1 MTKHTSI
8 SLPKD
13 VVIGKDLLELV
24 TSAMYVDPLT
34 IYREYIQNA
43 VDSIDE
49 AKEMG
54 IIKGEERGRID
65 IHLNLARRSILIRDN
80 GTGVPNGEFGKR
92 LTALGGSKKR
102 GTSARGFRGI
112 GRLAGLGYCQ
122 TLIFRSRSKGDLA
135 VQELRWD
142 CRSLKRL
149 ITDPAFDGGIQD
161 VIKSVATINEIDS
174 DGYPEHFYEV
184 ELDKPIRIKNDLL
197 LNRDEI
203 QFYLSQVAPVPFN
216 PNFKFSKEIILKLNE
231 YCKLSDVDIFFDEM
245 DTPIYRPYKNS
256 TQISDDR
263 YEEFNDL
270 EFRVIDG
277 LNDGVSAVVWV
288 LHHGYHGAIPS
299 TEGIRGLRARK
310 GNIQVGEHKIFA
322 DVYPETRFNSWTVG
336 EVHILD
342 PKVIPN
348 GRRDDFEQNAHYSH
362 VIHQLSSL
370 GDHIARLC
378 RSNSIVRNRI
388 KTFDIGANKIEEK
401 IKIIEQ
407 GALSGID
414 IDNIMSEIRSEL
426 FEIKKA
432 AESPVL
438 TKDNRES
445 LLDRH
450 AELDNKITIVTRNN
464 SNTNALNNFPEKE
477 QEIIK
482 KIIGLIYDCS
492 ANRIAAKSLVDRILA
507 KIGENVP

>member
-13 VVIGKDLLELV
+13 VIIGKDLLELV

-54 IIKGEERGRID
+54 IIKGGGRGRID
-65 IHLNLARRSILIRDN
+65 INLNLARRSILIRDN
-80 GTGVPNGEFGKR
+80 GTGVPNGDFGKR

-122 TLIFRSRSKGDLA
+122 TLIFRSRSMGDLT

-142 CRSLKRL
+142 CRALKRL
-149 ITDPAFDGGIQD
+149 ITDPAFGGGIQD
-161 VIKSVATINEIDS
+161 VIKSVATISEIDS
-174 DGYPEHFYEV
+174 KGYPDHFYEV

-203 QFYLSQVAPVPFN
+203 RFYLSQVAPVPFD
-216 PNFKFSKEIILKLNE
+216 PNFRFSKEITSKLNE
-231 YCKLSDVDIFFDEM
+231 YCQLSDVDIFFDEM
-245 DTPIYRPYKNS
+245 DTPIYRLYKNN
-256 TQISDDR
+256 TQIGDDR
-263 YEEFNDL
+263 YEEFGDL

-277 LNDGVSAVVWV
+277 LNDGISAVVWV

-299 TEGIRGLRARK
+299 AEGIRGLRARK

-322 DVYPETRFNSWTVG
+322 DVFPETRFNNWTVG
-336 EVHILD
+336 EVHLLD

-370 GDHIARLC
+370 GDHIAKLC

-388 KTFDIGANKIEEK
+388 KIFDIGVTKIEEK

-414 IDNIMSEIRSEL
+414 VDNIMGEIRSEL

-438 TKDNRES
+438 TPGNRES

-450 AELDNKITIVTRNN
+450 AELDSKISAVTKNN
-464 SNTNALNNFPEKE
+464 TSTNALDNLTDME
-477 QEIIK
+477 QGIIK
-482 KIIGLIYDCS
+482 KMIGLIYECS

-507 KIGENVP
+507 KIGETVE